1 MGRKS
6 IGDRLKR
13 RERLNKEDMQLY
25 MAVQS
30 VINRFIDELA
40 RLDADTDD
48 IAHWAAMV
56 MPTSKSSLTESI
68 RKQRGRNQRKK
79 GAKS

>member
-48 IAHWAAMV
+48 IAQWAAMV

>member
-48 IAHWAAMV
+48 IAQWAAM
-56 MPTSKSSLTESI
+56 SI
-68 RKQRGRNQRKK
+68 ISASRR
-79 GAKS
+79 